1 MSRRQIAWFLGIL
14 FVVAL
19 LTGGAFSNSDLLEQ
33 FRQVMRVYSVIKAN
47 YVKPVKSQKLFVGAC
62 RGMAQALDDPH
73 TIFLNM
79 EENRRF
85 TDDTEGEF
93 GGLGIEIGIK
103 DGILTVMSPIP
114 GTPAYDAGILA
125 GDRIIEIEGDSTEG
139 IYIQDAVKRLRGKI
153 GTKVTI
159 TVLHPESRTST
170 KISITRG
177 RIQPSALLSSL
188 LDKKAGI
195 GYIHVLQFTA
205 RLDVEFAEAAKKLQA
220 KGMKALVLDL
230 RMNPGGLLQMAVKL
244 SDMFVDK
251 GVIVSVR
258 GRRPEEKVV
267 YEAQKGGALVGMPMI
282 CLIDAGSASASEIVA
297 GCLRDH
303 HRALLVGVRSYGKG
317 SVQKLFPIPPGGA
330 LKLTTAR
337 YYTPNGKPIMD
348 REGIQPN
355 IVIPMTTDYQIAL
368 RLQEREDKIRGH
380 YIPGVSG
387 LIEKVTNGPHGLKP
401 EKKEPEEPKKDE
413 NKKDENKK
421 GEAKKD
427 EDNAGGDKKTAKK
440 GAKKRRDRVVDIQLK
455 GAVTILKL
463 EMGTMGIGPAK

>member
-14 FVVAL
+14 LVVAL

-47 YVKPVKSQKLFVGAC
+47 YVTPVESQKLFVGAC
-62 RGMAQALDDPH
+62 RGMAQALGDPH
-73 TIFLNM
+73 TIFLNI
-79 EENRRF
+79 EQNRRF

-139 IYIQDAVKRLRGKI
+139 IYIQDAVKRLRGKV

-159 TVLHPESRTST
+159 TVLHPNSRTST
-170 KISITRG
+170 KVTITRG
-177 RIQPSALLSSL
+177 RIQPSSLLFSM
-188 LDKKAGI
+188 LDKKSGV

-205 RLDVEFAEAAKKLQA
+205 RIDKEFAEAAKKLEA
-220 KGMKALVLDL
+220 KGMKALILDL
-230 RMNPGGLLQMAVKL
+230 RMDPGGLLQMAVRL
-244 SDMFVDK
+244 CDMFVDK

-267 YEAQKGGALVGMPMI
+267 YTATGGGALTKMPMV
-282 CLIDAGSASASEIVA
+282 CLIDGGSASASEIVA

-303 HRALLVGVRSYGKG
+303 KRALLIGVQSYGKG

-348 REGIQPN
+348 HDGIQPN
-355 IVIPMTTDYQIAL
+355 IVIPMTAEYQLAL

-380 YIPGVSG
+380 YVPGVSG
-387 LIEKVTNGPHGLKP
+387 LQEKVTNGPPSLTP
-401 EKKEPEEPKKDE
+401 EKKTPAKPKK
-413 NKKDENKK
+413 
-421 GEAKKD
+421 
-427 EDNAGGDKKTAKK
+427 GGAVK
-440 GAKKRRDRVVDIQLK
+440 GAGKGAKGKKRRDRVVDIQLK
-455 GAVTILKL
+455 GALTVLKL
-463 EMGTMGIGPAK
+463 EMRNAGNGPAK